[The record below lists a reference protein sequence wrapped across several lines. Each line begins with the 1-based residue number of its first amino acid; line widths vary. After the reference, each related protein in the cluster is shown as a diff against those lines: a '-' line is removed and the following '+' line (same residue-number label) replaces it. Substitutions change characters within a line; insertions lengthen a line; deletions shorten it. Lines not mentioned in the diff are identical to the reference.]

1 MQRILLFGLNGAGKT
16 SMYKKFFGKKTPEQL
31 KKIPPTRGIAKYQ
44 HDFLRTDIEIID
56 TGGEKSHRQ
65 AYLNNPDI
73 TSNLCAVVYFLDV
86 QDSKH
91 YQEAANYLIMWTRTN
106 ADKLQGVKGY
116 LLFNKIDPGSE
127 GKLKNGLAKLA
138 QLVAPLDSVFPGELV
153 KTITSIYSDS
163 SNEIFQ
169 RILLDALPKKAPKII
184 PVVIKQEPIA
194 TTTTTVT
201 PPVVKESLL
210 TQPVAVKDEP
220 KETQTLPITIPKV
233 VVPSVLDEEPKTTHT
248 TPPHVKVTPPKI
260 DMPSSPTSDAIA
272 ESQKMA
278 QADANGIRE
287 KTAERLTDI
296 IEASL
301 YNNRAFVAI
310 AVFSENVE
318 LLVGAVQDDGNPDI
332 LDSIKLTLTKI
343 NLEEYMNKIGKVRR
357 GGEGHLKIGDFD
369 IFFEKVSP
377 EHLSCVICSQIED
390 DTIKSITELNKYL
403 NQALSITP
411 IGVDDDKFKRSD
423 LMSELK
429 MRLHNRGKSVDE
441 LL

>member
-1 MQRILLFGLNGAGKT
+1 MQRILLIGLNGSGKT
-16 SMYKKFFGKKTPEQL
+16 AMYQKFFGHKTPEQL
-31 KKIPPTRGIAKYQ
+31 EKTPPTRGIAKYH

-56 TGGEKSHRQ
+56 TGGNKSFRQ
-65 AYLNNPDI
+65 GYLKNPDV
-73 TSNLCAVVYFLDV
+73 TSNLCAVVYFVDV
-86 QDSKH
+86 QNTKS
-91 YQEAANYLIMWTRTN
+91 YQEAANYLIQWTKTN
-106 ADKLQGVKGY
+106 AAALQGAKGY
-116 LLFNKIDPGSE
+116 LIFTKIDPGTE
-127 GKLKNGLAKLA
+127 GKLKSGLEKLA
-138 QLVAPLDSVFPGELV
+138 GIIAPLDSAFPGELV

-169 RILLDALPKKAPKII
+169 RILLDALPKRELRKIKEV
-184 PVVIKQEPIA
+184 PPQP
-194 TTTTTVT
+194 TSTVT
-201 PPVVKESLL
+201 PPTVQPPVVKESYI
-210 TQPVAVKDEP
+210 TEPVSIP
-220 KETQTLPITIPKV
+220 KEQPPVTIPKV
-233 VVPSVLDEEPKTTHT
+233 VAPPILNEEPKTAPVK
-248 TPPHVKVTPPKI
+248 TPVPKVAPPRI
-260 DMPSSPTSDAIA
+260 DMPPSPTSDAIA
-272 ESQKMA
+272 ESQKMK

-301 YNNRAFVAI
+301 YNNTAFMAI

-318 LLVGAVQDDGNPDI
+318 LVVGAVKEGGNPDI
-332 LDSIKLTLTKI
+332 LDLIKLTLEKI
-343 NLEEYMNKIGKVRR
+343 NLEEYMNKIGKVRI

-377 EHLSCVICSQIED
+377 EHISTIICSAIEGE
-390 DTIKSITELNKYL
+390 TIKSITELNRYL

-411 IGVDDDKFKRSD
+411 VGVDDDKFKRSD

>member
-16 SMYKKFFGKKTPEQL
+16 SMYQKFFGKKTPEQL

-56 TGGEKSHRQ
+56 TGGGKSHRQ
-65 AYLNNPDI
+65 AYLNNSDI
-73 TSNLCAVVYFLDV
+73 SSNLSAVVYFLDV
-86 QDSKH
+86 QDSKR
-91 YQEAANYLIMWTRTN
+91 YQEAANYLIMWTRAN

-127 GKLKNGLAKLA
+127 SKLKNGLAKLA
-138 QLVAPLDSVFPGELV
+138 QLVATLDSVFPGELV

-169 RILLDALPKKAPKII
+169 RILLDALPKKAAKIT
-184 PVVIKQEPIA
+184 PTVTKQEPI
-194 TTTTTVT
+194 TTPPTTTTVT
-201 PPVVKESLL
+201 PPVVKEELL
-210 TQPVAVKDEP
+210 TKPVTVKA
-220 KETQTLPITIPKV
+220 
-233 VVPSVLDEEPKTTHT
+233 EPKTTPT
-248 TPPHVKVTPPKI
+248 TPPLTKVTPPKI

-318 LLVGAVQDDGNPDI
+318 LLVGAVQEGGNPDI

-390 DTIKSITELNKYL
+390 DTIKSITELNRYL

>member
-16 SMYKKFFGKKTPEQL
+16 SMYQKFFGKKTPEQL
-31 KKIPPTRGIAKYQ
+31 SKIPPTRGIAKYQ

-56 TGGEKSHRQ
+56 TGGGKSHRQ

-73 TSNLCAVVYFLDV
+73 TSNLSAVVYFLDV

-106 ADKLQGVKGY
+106 TDKLQGVKGY

-138 QLVAPLDSVFPGELV
+138 QLIAPLDSVFPGELV

-169 RILLDALPKKAPKII
+169 RILLDALPKKAAKIT
-184 PVVIKQEPIA
+184 PTVTKQEPV
-194 TTTTTVT
+194 TTPTTAVT
-201 PPVVKESLL
+201 PPVVEESLL
-210 TQPVAVKDEP
+210 TKPVTIKAGP
-220 KETQTLPITIPKV
+220 KETHTPVTIPKV
-233 VVPSVLDEEPKTTHT
+233 VIPSVLDEKPKTSPT
-248 TPPHVKVTPPKI
+248 TPPLTVVTPPKI
-260 DMPSSPTSDAIA
+260 DMPSTPTSDAIA

-318 LLVGAVQDDGNPDI
+318 LLVGAVQEGGNPDI
-332 LDSIKLTLTKI
+332 LDSIKSTLTKI
-343 NLEEYMNKIGKVRR
+343 NLEEYMNKIGKAKR

-377 EHLSCVICSQIED
+377 EHLSCVICTQIEA
-390 DTIKSITELNKYL
+390 DTIKSITSLNKYL

-411 IGVDDDKFKRSD
+411 IGVDEDKFKRSD

>member
-1 MQRILLFGLNGAGKT
+1 MQRILLIGLNGAGKT
-16 SMYKKFFGKKTPEQL
+16 AMYQKFFGKKTPEQL
-31 KKIPPTRGIAKYQ
+31 SKIPPTRGIAKYQ

-56 TGGEKSHRQ
+56 TGGDKSFRQ
-65 AYLNNPDI
+65 GYLTNPDVYG
-73 TSNLCAVVYFLDV
+73 NLSAVVYFVDV
-86 QDSKH
+86 QNAKV
-91 YQEAANYLIMWTRTN
+91 YQEAANYLVTWTRTN
-106 ADKLQGVKGY
+106 AAALQGVKGY

-127 GKLKNGLAKLA
+127 GKLKGGLEQLA
-138 QLVAPLDSVFPGELV
+138 QIIAPLDSAFPGELV

-169 RILLDALPKKAPKII
+169 RILLDALPKRAPRQIKTIPPPPVDTTQQTVQPPVVTEPYI
-184 PVVIKQEPIA
+184 TRPVGVKKEEPVVIPRVVA
-194 TTTTTVT
+194 
-201 PPVVKESLL
+201 PPKL
-210 TQPVAVKDEP
+210 K
-220 KETQTLPITIPKV
+220 
-233 VVPSVLDEEPKTTHT
+233 EEPKTRPVQQPTV
-248 TPPHVKVTPPKI
+248 PKVTPPRT
-260 DMPSSPTSDAIA
+260 DMPSSPTSDAIV

-278 QADANGIRE
+278 QADANGIKE

-310 AVFSENVE
+310 AVFSEDVE
-318 LLVGAVQDDGNPDI
+318 LVVGAVQEGNNPEI

-343 NLEEYMNKIGKVRR
+343 NLEEYMNRIGKVRR
-357 GGEGHLKIGDFD
+357 GGEGHLQIADFD

-377 EHLSCVICSQIED
+377 EHLSCVICQSIED
-390 DTIKSITELNKYL
+390 DTIKNISSLNKYL

-411 IGVDDDKFKRSD
+411 IGVDEDKFKRSD